1 MASTVGFV
9 VIYRWR
15 LHAGKEQQ
23 FQQVWSSNTPE
34 IIRRCGGLG
43 SRLHKAEDGT
53 WLAYAQWPDKATWER
68 SYSVPDW
75 DLEGGQLMQEAII
88 ERLPRILLEPVADF
102 LLKADISGRGS
113 T

>member
-1 MASTVGFV
+1 MSARIGFV

-15 LHAGKEQQ
+15 LHPGKETQ
-23 FQQVWSSNTPE
+23 FQEVWSRNTPL
-34 IIRRCGGLG
+34 IIERCGGLG

-75 DLEGGQLMQEAII
+75 DAAGGILLREAVA
-88 ERLPRILLEPVADF
+88 ETLPRMLLEPQSDF
-102 LLKADISGRGS
+102 LIPALIE
-113 T
+113 